1 MKVLNAFLQ
10 AGIPLNKIGPLW
22 ELLEISG
29 YRFCDRKFMY
39 DLFTFVIKEEEIQIK
54 DKIRNK
60 HVGIIFDGT
69 AHICEELAIVLRFM
83 SDSFTIEQR
92 LVRIQLLAKSLTGE
106 EVAWEL
112 IHVLSAYIGIN
123 SQFVAA
129 TMRVCAS
136 VNTVAICIMKIIYWI
151 LDVFHMLWI

>member
-1 MKVLNAFLQ
+1 METETLPQAQQVFHVKVLNAFLRV
-10 AGIPLNKIGPLW
+10 GIPLNKIGPLR
-22 ELLEISG
+22 ELL
-29 YRFCDRKFMY
+29 
-39 DLFTFVIKEEEIQIK
+39 VIKEEEIQIK

-69 AHICEELAIVLRFM
+69 THICEELAIVLRFM

-92 LVRIQLLAKSLTGE
+92 LVKIQLLAKSLTGE
-106 EVAWEL
+106 EVAQEL